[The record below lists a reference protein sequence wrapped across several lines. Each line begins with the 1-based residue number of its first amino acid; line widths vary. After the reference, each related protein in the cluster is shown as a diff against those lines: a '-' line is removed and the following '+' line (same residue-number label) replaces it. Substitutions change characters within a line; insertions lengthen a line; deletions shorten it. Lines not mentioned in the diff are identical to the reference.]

1 MSVSD
6 FKRRVHAALLNLLW
20 RQWTRLGVPG
30 HGAGGQGAYVLDPE
44 ALLAFSSRLARY
56 DQRLFDLLI
65 DWLRING
72 DYINIQRLKASALKS
87 PSVDAAAL
95 GAIAGHMSAT
105 CGRKWQKLAN
115 DLLPAKNAPPTPLF
129 LHLDPPAGDFVR
141 DQDPLALRY
150 GFVRNLYRPPGKTTP
165 FPLNDGASLL
175 LQLRGM
181 FGLSARAE
189 TVLILL
195 NHDSCK
201 IQDIADLSGFAWKS
215 IQDAL
220 TELSASP
227 LVVSHSGAKRGSRFA
242 LKNPGKFRVL
252 LDAQSVLFPDWRRVF
267 DALAVLW
274 TTIANPRLTS
284 LSEQTFNSE
293 IKRVFADAI
302 GETFLHAGVSE
313 LKYLSPASI
322 AELPAA
328 LDRID

>member
-1 MSVSD
+1 MSASD
-6 FKRRVHAALLNLLW
+6 FNRRVHAALLNLLW

-44 ALLAFSSRLARY
+44 ALLAFSSRMARY

-72 DYINIQRLKASALKS
+72 DYINIQRLKSCAMKS
-87 PSVDAAAL
+87 PSADTAAL
-95 GAIAGHMSAT
+95 GYIAAQMSAAN
-105 CGRKWQKLAN
+105 GRKWQKLAK
-115 DLLPAKNAPPTPLF
+115 DLLPAKNLPPTPMF
-129 LHLDPPAGDFVR
+129 LHVDATAPDFVR
-141 DQDPLALRY
+141 DADALALQY
-150 GFVRNLYRPPGKTTP
+150 GFVRNQYRPPNKATP
-165 FPLNDGASLL
+165 FPLNDGATLL

-201 IQDIADLSGFAWKS
+201 IQDIADLSGYAWKS

-220 TELSASP
+220 AELTASP
-227 LVVSHSGAKRGSRFA
+227 LVVSLSGTKRGSRYA
-242 LKNPGKFRVL
+242 LKKPQRFHAL
-252 LDAQSVLFPDWRRVF
+252 LDSQNTHFPDWRRVF
-267 DALAVLW
+267 NALAIIW
-274 TTIANPRLTS
+274 TTIANPRLAS
-284 LSEQTFNSE
+284 LSEQTFNGE
-293 IKRVFADAI
+293 IKRVFADDI
-302 GETFLHAGVSE
+302 GDTFLHAGVSE
-313 LKYLSPASI
+313 LKYLSPDTI

>member
-65 DWLRING
+65 DWLCING

-95 GAIAGHMSAT
+95 GTIAAHLSAT

-165 FPLNDGASLL
+165 FPLNDGATLL

-201 IQDIADLSGFAWKS
+201 IQDIADRSG
-215 IQDAL
+215 
-220 TELSASP
+220 
-227 LVVSHSGAKRGSRFA
+227 FA
-242 LKNPGKFRVL
+242 LKNPGKFRAL

-293 IKRVFADAI
+293 IKRVFADDISDA
-302 GETFLHAGVSE
+302 FLHAGVSE